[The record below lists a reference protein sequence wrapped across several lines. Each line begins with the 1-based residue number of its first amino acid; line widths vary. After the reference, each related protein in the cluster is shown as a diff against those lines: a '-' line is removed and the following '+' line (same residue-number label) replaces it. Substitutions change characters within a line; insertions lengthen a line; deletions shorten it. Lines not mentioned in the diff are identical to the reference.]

1 MKLSELTKDLVK
13 KKYSGE
19 NYQEILK
26 YVPVSDYIKGRNYW
40 TTYLEHIDKK
50 VIDNIIKNKFH
61 VESER
66 TSRIYV
72 CNIESDKTT
81 GDISSMNCDCPQFKE
96 TKSCKHLAA
105 CMYNFYDEIFVF
117 DNDSFN
123 EQITSKIFDI
133 FNKIDK
139 EKETRFVKE
148 EVKFEIELIGNNNNS
163 RYVDYLDLNI
173 KIGTDKLYSCKKN
186 KLSKFLEAYKNKEIF
201 EFGKNFTYD
210 PNRNYFSKENT
221 IIINYLVS
229 LNDRS
234 NNYYSSSEL
243 LVGQDIVKYFL
254 NLIKDYKYKLNGFH
268 IKKSVN
274 GFPLESNLSK
284 KDNNYSLSF
293 NINDGLFLITN
304 DLEYVQVDSIL
315 YNLNAKEQVL
325 LFSILVNEINEFSI
339 DKNNKDMFKNSLLPV
354 VKNKIEISSDIDDIK
369 ISKEV
374 KVKLYFDLYYD
385 KVICNLTLVYDDK
398 EINYFDNSSDVIRD
412 SEYERKIIDELY
424 SYHFKIENNKILL
437 DDIND
442 IGVFLDDYL
451 IELTEKYETYTSE
464 KLKRIKIVK
473 KNNIR
478 STFSIGQDNIMS
490 YSFDLGNIK
499 EDEIVNVLES
509 LRSKKKYYRLKSGDI
524 LDLESDESLE
534 ELDRLQQDMNISKK
548 DLENGSGVI
557 PKYRAIY
564 LDSIKDNNYHII
576 ETNNLFDELIS
587 NFRKYK
593 DSKISLNKKDEILL
607 REYQKDGVKWL
618 YNIDK
623 TGFGGVLADEMGLGK
638 SIQTIYYIKEL
649 LKEDESYKFL
659 IVAPTSLA
667 YNWQAEFDKFGSE
680 LKYIPVIGMK
690 TKRHEYFDKLDDY
703 NIFITTYGL
712 LREDKEFYDKINFK
726 TMVIDEAQNIKN
738 PNTGVTKTVKSI
750 KANTRIALTGTP
762 IENSVNELWSIF
774 DFIMPGFL
782 ADLDSFDKKYKIK
795 DFDEDANLKLTS
807 LNKLISPFILR
818 RRKKDVI
825 KDLPD
830 KIENNIFVEMTKEQK
845 KVYLA
850 ELERVNKEIEEAMAT
865 GGIQKV
871 RFLILG
877 LLTKLRQICI
887 DPRIVF
893 DKYIGGSEKMNEFV
907 NIVKDKVENGHKIL
921 VFTSFRTALELARK
935 ELSNNDITSYTI
947 DGSVSSKKRMELVD
961 KFNNDKTN
969 VFFIMLKAGG
979 TGLNLTSAD
988 VVIHLDLWWNPQA
1001 ENQATDRAHR
1011 IGQKNVV
1018 EVIKIVS
1025 TGTIEEKI
1033 LDLQKKKKLLSDK
1046 VIDEN
1051 MDEKAFSKLTEKDI
1065 KELLSYE
1072 NSD

>member
-1 MKLSELTKDLVK
+1 MRLGEITKDLVK
-13 KKYSGE
+13 KNK
-19 NYQEILK
+19 NMDVYQEMMK
-26 YVPVSDYIKGRNYW
+26 YVSVSDYIKGRNYW
-40 TTYLEHIDKK
+40 ETYIDHILKK
-50 VIDNIIKNKFH
+50 EKDNIINNEFR

-66 TSRIYV
+66 TSRLYV
-72 CNIESDKTT
+72 CKTTTDKTT
-81 GDISSMNCDCPQFKE
+81 GNITNFSCDCPQFRDYG
-96 TKSCKHLAA
+96 SCKHIAA
-105 CMYNFYDEIFVF
+105 CFYNYFEDIFVYDDSSF
-117 DNDSFN
+117 DEKLTN
-123 EQITSKIFDI
+123 KIFEV
-133 FNKIDK
+133 FNKIDQ
-139 EKETRFVKE
+139 EKENREVKE
-148 EVKFEIELIGNNNNS
+148 EVKFIIELLGNNNNS
-163 RYVDYLDLNI
+163 HYVDLLDLTI
-173 KIGTDKLYSCKKN
+173 KIGTDKLYSCKKS
-186 KLSKFLEAYKNKEIF
+186 KLSKFLEAYKNREKF
-201 EFGKNFTYD
+201 EFGKGFTYD
-210 PNRNYFSKENT
+210 PNKNYFSKEN
-221 IIINYLVS
+221 ISIINYLIS
-229 LNDRS
+229 LNDRQG
-234 NNYYSSSEL
+234 YYSSSEL
-243 LVGQDIVKYFL
+243 ILGQDVIKYFL
-254 NLIKDYKYKLNGFH
+254 HLIKDYKYKLNGFV
-268 IKKSVN
+268 INKTLNS
-274 GFPLESNLSK
+274 FPLSSSLNKED
-284 KDNNYSLSF
+284 DNYKLSF
-293 NINDGLFLITN
+293 ELRDDMYLITN
-304 DLEYVQVDSIL
+304 DLEYVQVGNVL
-315 YNLNAKEQVL
+315 YHLNEKEKVL
-325 LFSILVNEINEFSI
+325 LFSILVNDINEFDI
-339 DKNNKDMFKNSLLPV
+339 DNKNKSLFTKSFLPV
-354 VKNKIEISSDIDDIK
+354 IKDKIEIDGKIDDIK

-374 KVKLYFDLYYD
+374 KSKLYFDLYYD
-385 KVICNLTLVYDDK
+385 KITCNLILIYDDV
-398 EINYFDNSSDVIRD
+398 EINYFDNNDIIRD
-412 SEYERKIIDELY
+412 IEYERGIIDDLY

-442 IGVFLDDYL
+442 IGLFLDEYL

-464 KLKRIKIVK
+464 KLKKIKIVK
-473 KNNIR
+473 KNNIK

-509 LRSKKKYYRLKSGDI
+509 LRNKKKYYRLKSGDI
-524 LDLESDESLE
+524 IDLESDDGLE
-534 ELDRLQQDMNISKK
+534 ELDRLQQDMNLSKK
-548 DLENGSGVI
+548 DLEKGSGVI

-564 LDSIKDNNYHII
+564 LDSIKNNNYHII

-587 NFRKYK
+587 KFKKYK
-593 DSKISLNKKDEILL
+593 DSEISLNKYDESLL
-607 REYQKDGVKWL
+607 RGYQKDGVKWL

-638 SIQTIYYIKEL
+638 SIQAIYYIKEL
-649 LKEDESYKFL
+649 LKEDETSKFL

-667 YNWQAEFDKFGSE
+667 YNWEAEFDKFGSE
-680 LKYIPVIGMK
+680 LKYIPVIGNR
-690 TKRHEYFDKLDDY
+690 TKRHELLEDISRY
-703 NIFITTYGL
+703 NIIITTYGL
-712 LREDKEFYDKINFK
+712 LREDKEYYDKINFK
-726 TMVIDEAQNIKN
+726 AIIIDEAQNIKN
-738 PNTGVTKTVKSI
+738 PNAGVTKTVKSM
-750 KANTRIALTGTP
+750 KSTTRIALTGTP

-782 ADLDSFDKKYKIK
+782 ADLDSFDKKYRIK
-795 DFDEDANLKLTS
+795 DFDDDTNEKLTN

-830 KIENNIFVEMTKEQK
+830 KLENNIYVEMTKEQK

-850 ELERVNKEIEEAMAT
+850 ELERVNKEIEEAMST

-907 NIVKDKVENGHKIL
+907 NVVKDKVKNGHKIL
-921 VFTSFRTALELARK
+921 VFTSFRTALELARR

-947 DGSVSSKKRMELVD
+947 DGSVSSKKRMELVN
-961 KFNNDKTN
+961 KFNEDKTN

-1051 MDEKAFSKLTEKDI
+1051 IDEKAFSKLTEKDI

-1072 NSD
+1072 NSDK